1 MKPFFSGP
9 TRSIA
14 LTLAAATLAACG
26 GGGGGDSLPTV
37 TATATTGTVAIA
49 AQTGAPACAYEEVNV
64 SIARIRF
71 HTDAQAAAGASGW
84 SELTF
89 SPARKVNLLNAA
101 SVLGGAT
108 MAFGELKLPT
118 GVYTQMRL
126 VIETPVSTNVAP
138 NTIKLKGATTTV
150 TLETPAYLAS
160 EGVKMPIDLRIE
172 DGKKADVV
180 FDFDACNAIQPRSA
194 NYLLRPISRVV
205 PAALN
210 GITGFIDKTALTS
223 DVVVTAQQ
231 GGINAT
237 ATAPNPTT
245 GEFMLPRLPAGNY
258 DVVITARGRATSVIG
273 QVPVAASTTVA
284 VSTVAA
290 PVALATSTSSRITG
304 QVGYAAGK
312 VAPDSGTFVAASQAI
327 AANATTGIPASTFGV
342 RFQPVDQAT
351 GNYTMTDLPRAS
363 LRYALYKP
371 ALPLVLANIV
381 TIPVAGHYKVEAVAN
396 GYSRVSTFG
405 TNSTGVPNATATADI
420 NVLTADAA
428 NVNILF
434 Y

>member
-1 MKPFFSGP
+1 MKPFFF
-9 TRSIA
+9 RSSPVGA

-26 GGGGGDSLPTV
+26 GGGGDDAPPTV
-37 TATATTGTVAIA
+37 TATTGTVAIA
-49 AQTGAPACAYEEVNV
+49 AQLGAPACAYEEVNV

-71 HTDAQAAAGASGW
+71 HTDAQAAAGAAGW
-84 SELTF
+84 SEVTF
-89 SPARKVNLLNAA
+89 SPSRKVNLQSAA
-101 SVLGGAT
+101 TVLGGAT
-108 MAFGELKLPT
+108 MSFGDLTLPT
-118 GVYTQMRL
+118 GLYTQMRL
-126 VIETPVSTNVAP
+126 VIETPVTANLAP

-150 TLETPAYLAS
+150 TLETPASLATD
-160 EGVKMPIDLRIE
+160 GVRMPIDLKIE
-172 DGKKADVV
+172 DGKKVDVV

-210 GITGFIDKTALTS
+210 GITGFIDKTALAS
-223 DVVVTAQQ
+223 DVVITAQQ

-237 ATAPNPTT
+237 ATAPNPAT
-245 GEFMLPRLPAGNY
+245 GEFMLPRLPAGSY
-258 DVVITARGRATSVIG
+258 DVVVTAKGRATSVIG
-273 QVPVAASTTVA
+273 QVPVTAGTTVA

-290 PVALATSTSSRITG
+290 PIALATSTTSKIAG
-304 QVGYAAGK
+304 QIGYVAGK
-312 VAPDSGTFVAASQAI
+312 VAPDSGTWVAASQSI
-327 AANATTGIPASTFGV
+327 AANAAAGAPASTFGV

-351 GNYTMTDLPRAS
+351 GNYTLLDLPRAS

-371 ALPLVLANIV
+371 ALPLVLANV
-381 TIPVAGHYKVEAVAN
+381 TTVPVAGHYKVEAVAT

-405 TNSTGVPNATATADI
+405 TNATTGVPVATATADI

>member
-1 MKPFFSGP
+1 MKPLFSHSS
-9 TRSIA
+9 RVSA
-14 LTLAAATLAACG
+14 LTLVAATLAACG
-26 GGGGGDSLPTV
+26 GGGGDGLPTV
-37 TATATTGTVAIA
+37 TATATNGTVAIA
-49 AQTGAPACAYEEVNV
+49 AQTDAPACAYEEVNV

-71 HTDAQAAAGASGW
+71 HTDAKATAASTGW
-84 SELTF
+84 SEVTF
-89 SPARKVNLLNAA
+89 SPARKVNMLTAA

-108 MAFGELKLPT
+108 MSFGDLTLPT
-118 GVYTQMRL
+118 GIYTQMRV

-138 NTIKLKGATTTV
+138 NTIKLKGATATV
-150 TLETPAYLAS
+150 TLETPAYLSS

-172 DGKKADVV
+172 DGKKANVV
-180 FDFDACNAIQPRSA
+180 FDFDACNAIQPRSTA
-194 NYLLRPISRVV
+194 YLLRPISRVV
-205 PAALN
+205 PTALN

-223 DVVVTAQQ
+223 NVVITAQQ

-237 ATAPNPTT
+237 TTAPNPTT
-245 GEFMLPRLPAGNY
+245 GEFMLPRLPSGSY
-258 DVVITARGRATSVIG
+258 DVVVTATGRATSVIG
-273 QVPVAASTTVA
+273 QVPVTDGTTVA
-284 VSTVAA
+284 VSTTAA
-290 PVALATSTSSRITG
+290 PIALATSTSSRITG
-304 QVGYAAGK
+304 QVGYTAGK
-312 VAPDSGTFVAASQAI
+312 VAPDSGTFVAASQSI